1 MNRIQFES
9 SIEKAAFFSPLAGM
23 QWAEQTIEV
32 RRDPLT
38 GATAVSSSELAT
50 KAEMFYGKTDW
61 EHAEKIARTSREGC
75 FFCTEKV
82 LETTPRY
89 SDDIV
94 AGGRLRRGRAL
105 VFPNLFPLA
114 ALHAVVTY
122 PELHFLRPSQF
133 TPDLLEEGFGAA
145 VDFVGRAERAAAADA
160 VSPAQSNRSN
170 LEHIELCCNY
180 MPPAG
185 ASMAHAHFQVF
196 GGPAVPWLVAATWE
210 RATAFMQQHGV
221 SYWQALVEEE
231 TERGERFIASQAG
244 CTWLAPF
251 APAGGHEV
259 IAVLPGFSRISAL
272 GDEQVAALAA
282 GLANVLAW
290 YECEGLSAFNFT
302 LYGGPLSDVPLTG
315 GSLSGGPLTGAAH
328 STGAHAVVLRVIAR
342 SAFKPDYHTD
352 DDFLQKQLG
361 GGLFFV
367 TPEQIAATLR
377 PVFAGCKI
385 GS

>member
-1 MNRIQFES
+1 MDRIQFER

-32 RRDPLT
+32 RRDPLS
-38 GATAVSSSELAT
+38 GATAVASSELAT

-61 EHAEKIARTSREGC
+61 DHAEKIARDSREGC
-75 FFCTEKV
+75 FFCPEKV

-89 SDDIV
+89 ADDIV

-114 ALHAVVTY
+114 ALHAIVTY

-133 TPDLLEEGFGAA
+133 APDLLEEGLGAA
-145 VDFVGRAERAAAADA
+145 VDFVGRAESVGRAKAAAAETVA
-160 VSPAQSNRSN
+160 GGTNLAQGVTPN

-185 ASMAHAHFQVF
+185 ASLAHAHFQVF
-196 GGPAVPWLVAATWE
+196 GGPAVPWRVAAAWE
-210 RATAFMQQHGV
+210 REMAFMQQHGV

-231 TERGERFIASQAG
+231 TKRGERFIASQAG

-251 APAGGHEV
+251 APAGGHEI
-259 IAVLPGFSRISAL
+259 IAVLPGFSRLSAL

-282 GLANVLAW
+282 GLAKVLSW
-290 YECEGLSAFNFT
+290 YESEGLSAFNFM
-302 LYGGPLSDVPLTG
+302 LCGGPV
-315 GSLSGGPLTGAAH
+315 SGDIPAAGP
-328 STGAHAVVLRVIAR
+328 HAVVLRIIAR
-342 SAFKPDYHTD
+342 SAFRPGYRTD

-361 GGLFFV
+361 GELIFV
-367 TPEQIAATLR
+367 PPEQIAAILR
-377 PVFAGCKI
+377 SAFARA
-385 GS
+385 